1 MREDQNASDDLKH
14 GIFIDYLRTI
24 ADFQFAVGAGEVL
37 FPDNVEIFYS
47 KTGKPRQV
55 FLDKKRIATIRPK
68 DGLLTLSILGAE
80 HLKNSFP
87 SPSFRVVVMNDVS
100 EFIADGKNVFAK
112 HVLSVDPN
120 IRGEEEVIVVDEDDI
135 LLGTGRSV
143 LNADEMMLFNIGV
156 AVNIRYG
163 INSSSS

>member
-1 MREDQNASDDLKH
+1 MQKDQNTFDDFKD
-14 GIFIDYLRTI
+14 GIFINYLRAI
-24 ADFQFAVGAGEVL
+24 ADFQFVVGAGEIL
-37 FPDNVEIFYS
+37 FPDNIKIFYS

-55 FLDKKRIATIRPK
+55 FLDKKRIVTIRPK

-80 HLKNSFP
+80 LLKNSF
-87 SPSFRVVVMNDVS
+87 SYPSFRVVVMNEIS

-112 HVLSVDPN
+112 HVLSVYPK
-120 IRGEEEVIVVDEDDI
+120 IRGEEEVIVVNEDDT

-143 LNADEMMLFNIGV
+143 LNAKEMLLFDIGV

-163 INSSSS
+163 INDLNP